1 MQVYVLIVDKGSLSA
16 AAAALAISPTMAGKH
31 LRALE
36 ARLGMQLLSR
46 TTRRQHMT
54 PFGEDYYARCREILR
69 LVEEP
74 MLRPSTSTWH
84 LQARCASARG

>member
-1 MQVYVLIVDKGSLSA
+1 MNLLESMQVYVLIVDKGSLSA
-16 AAAALAISPTMAGKH
+16 AAAAMDISATMAGKH

-54 PFGEDYYARCREILR
+54 PFGEDYYARCK
-69 LVEEP
+69 
-74 MLRPSTSTWH
+74 
-84 LQARCASARG
+84 